1 VNGRLAAEREK
12 VDIRLYRIIYNAVE
26 DMEKAI
32 KGMLAPEYKETVLGH
47 AQVRNVFH
55 ISGVGIVAGGYVTD
69 GLIRRNAKVRV
80 LRDNVVIHEGVLSS
94 LKRFKEDAREVA
106 SGFECGIGVSGF
118 NDVKENDVIE
128 AYTMEEIE
136 R

>member
-1 VNGRLAAEREK
+1 MNGRLAAEREK